1 MCWYIHHTCQLIWEE
16 KAGGTKQRQHA
27 LRRTCSVPRQK
38 ATPRPFM
45 ALTRMMQKSLSR
57 AEEVA
62 VVAALPLQTK
72 RAAAK
77 LTKKTQTL
85 SNLLSVLLLELLLSF
100 SFFNF
105 RSLGVFLFFFLL
117 LLMLFLFFFLWGV
130 HWKHKHLKFL
140 TTILKRQK
148 VLIFLFF
155 LLVFFFLFI
164 LICSSPT
171 SCPSLSLWKHKRWI

>member
-77 LTKKTQTL
+77 LSKKTQTL
-85 SNLLSVLLLELLLSF
+85 SNLLSILLLELLLSF

-105 RSLGVFLFFFLL
+105 RSLGFFLFLL
-117 LLMLFLFFFLWGV
+117 LLMLFLLFFLWGV

-140 TTILKRQK
+140 TTVLKRQK
-148 VLIFLFF
+148 VLIFL
-155 LLVFFFLFI
+155 VIFFFFFFSFL
-164 LICSSPT
+164 
-171 SCPSLSLWKHKRWI
+171 

>member
-77 LTKKTQTL
+77 LSKKTQTL
-85 SNLLSVLLLELLLSF
+85 SNLLSILLLELLLSF

-105 RSLGVFLFFFLL
+105 RSLGFFLFLL
-117 LLMLFLFFFLWGV
+117 LLMLFLLFFLWGV

-140 TTILKRQK
+140 TTVLKRQK
-148 VLIFLFF
+148 VLIFLVIFF
-155 LLVFFFLFI
+155 FSFFLFYFN
-164 LICSSPT
+164 LFFSHLPPFSF
-171 SCPSLSLWKHKRWI
+171 SLET

>member
-45 ALTRMMQKSLSR
+45 ALMRMMQKSLSR

-62 VVAALPLQTK
+62 VVAGLPLQTK

-77 LTKKTQTL
+77 ITKKTQKL
-85 SNLLSVLLLELLLSF
+85 WAVLF
-100 SFFNF
+100 TTKIIIT
-105 RSLGVFLFFFLL
+105 FLFFFLIL
-117 LLMLFLFFFLWGV
+117 GPLGFLVDFFFLLPPVFFFVIFVMFSQWNV
-130 HWKHKHLKFL
+130 HWKHKHLKIL
-140 TTILKRQK
+140 TTTLKRQK
-148 VLIFLFF
+148 VFDFPVF
-155 LLVFFFLFI
+155 CLVFFSF
-164 LICSSPT
+164 
-171 SCPSLSLWKHKRWI
+171 